1 MKNNK
6 VKYLSGILSTLV
18 LAGCNSGTNTG
29 GGQHVTA
36 APLAAESNMLNLF
49 TQSSALQ
56 GKLVVPSSSSI
67 WYLSGAT
74 ITITNTSSTA
84 LDLSKSAISF
94 ASQDIKG
101 NLIIVGTFTNWYVS
115 GHGTSYSIVFT
126 AGNGTAQVGQVKT
139 GNSTAATINPGETI
153 TFTAGFDLKGNPYDV
168 NTANDTFSLDGAS
181 PEPKP
186 TPTPTPIPTPS
197 ETCTG
202 IVAWDISKVYT
213 GGQKIQYNGNEYT
226 AKWWTQGDKPSLSSD
241 SNPWK
246 FEQKCSDTPPDPIVN
261 LGALD
266 VVVDTTNTDC
276 KNSNICHGLTVHVA
290 DATGQEVVAP
300 IVVPDN
306 ALGGV
311 FTQPITGLKAG
322 SIYSVASNALANT
335 TLEYNPATAKTTI
348 IKDSTVTINAK
359 YTKLSPAIATG
370 KIEIS
375 LPTVVPNYTGELAVE
390 VVNVANSNA
399 VVGTYLVKQGAS
411 FTTENLPISDSKN
424 QYIIKLSKGLA
435 DPKNGLYYVESGT
448 PQVLVNKDTTTSL
461 ILPLIK
467 SNKPLN
473 KVIVNLSGLEG
484 ADRAKV
490 SFDDVT
496 HTFAYV
502 NQENVQNGN
511 LTYLV
516 ESSLN
521 FGLSL
526 VANGSNAYEQSQLDF
541 TGIIN
546 KDVTYTA
553 SFKKKDTPPLTYNY
567 DYFDP
572 KTPPAKGFQDY
583 NYNVNLTLNGDAKP
597 KTITL
602 TSNFQ
607 PTSLAGGTCF
617 GQGIWGDGIK
627 ISTKVDGNLYKTTLT
642 TTGSFDLKDR
652 CLISGGDTGN
662 SKTIISVP
670 VPYISSVTADGLN
683 VPIFQPCSSTG
694 CKDPGNGYVNA
705 GYYANWA
712 VWGRSYNP
720 NKMPFDK
727 INDII
732 YAFIG
737 FNPSTGT
744 LKSLDISPDYWGL
757 VATTKA
763 MLQYPYMHAHLSFGG
778 WTNAGVNTAP
788 MFQQLS
794 SSPAA
799 MQTFATQA
807 VELMR
812 QTKFTG
818 IDIDW
823 EWWSDYSN
831 NQAPAKQM
839 LAFYKILRTELDKAS
854 IKDGKH
860 YTLTI
865 AVNAG
870 VDRVKAMQN
879 TAVNPN
885 AVADFWKQVNG
896 LVDQVNLMT
905 YDYHGAYDQDA
916 AYFHANYD
924 FANVPVDKQAAV
936 GQTNGWSIKDV
947 VAAYQTNGIET
958 KKLVV
963 GLPIYARTM
972 QVASNVNGGLLQP
985 ITSAGFG
992 DWEAGVL
999 DYKCLINPIKDP
1011 VTGCGNKAV
1020 PSDVIFYSS
1029 NSTGSVLD
1037 TFNKYGRDALQP
1049 WGYSPSTN
1057 TFITFDDAWSVKAKT
1072 QKVIDQKLGGTMFW
1086 ELDGD
1091 STDTSKSLV
1100 KAVSDKYLGK

>member
-6 VKYLSGILSTLV
+6 IKYIAGIFSTLV
-18 LAGCNSGTNTG
+18 LVGCNSGTNTG
-29 GGQHVTA
+29 GGQKLTA
-36 APLAAESNMLNLF
+36 TPMSAKNNASTLF
-49 TQSSALQ
+49 TQNTSLQ
-56 GKLVVPSSSSI
+56 GKLEIHNSSSA

-74 ITITNTSSTA
+74 ITITNTGKTSI
-84 LDLSKSAISF
+84 DLSKSTISF

-101 NLIIVGTFTNWYVS
+101 NSINVGTFTNWYVS
-115 GHGTSYSIVFT
+115 GRGTSYSIVFV
-126 AGNGTAQVGQVKT
+126 AGNGTTQVGQVKT
-139 GNSTAATINPGETI
+139 GNGVAATINPGETI
-153 TFTAGFDLKGNPYDV
+153 TFTAGFDLKGNAYDV
-168 NTANDTFSLDGAS
+168 NTANSTFSLDGS
-181 PEPKP
+181 SP
-186 TPTPTPIPTPS
+186 TPADAAS
-197 ETCTG
+197 ESAIAFEECDDVG
-202 IVAWDISKVYT
+202 VWDVSTAYT
-213 GGQKIQYNGNEYT
+213 SGQKIKYEGNEYT
-226 AKWWTQGDKPSLSSD
+226 AKWWTQGDKPNSSSD
-241 SNPWK
+241 SSPWK
-246 FEQKCSDTPPDPIVN
+246 FEQQCSTPTPDPVAS
-261 LGALD
+261 LGELD

-276 KNSNICHGLTVHVA
+276 KNSNVCHGLTVHVA
-290 DATGQEVVAP
+290 DSTGQEVVAP
-300 IVVPDN
+300 IVVPDS

-311 FTQPITGLKAG
+311 FTQPITGLKADVA
-322 SIYSVASNALANT
+322 YSVVSDALQNT
-335 TLEYNPATAKTTI
+335 TLAYDPTTAKTTVV
-348 IKDSTVTINAK
+348 KDGTVTINAK
-359 YTKLSPAIATG
+359 YTKIAPAVATG
-370 KIEIS
+370 KVEIS
-375 LPTVVPNYTGELAVE
+375 MPSVVPSYAGDITVE
-390 VVNVANSNA
+390 ILNAADSNA
-399 VVGTYLVKQGAS
+399 VVGTYLVKQGSS
-411 FTTENLPISDSKN
+411 FTTENLPVSDSKN
-424 QYIIKLSKGLA
+424 QYLIKLSKGLA
-435 DPKNGLYYVESGT
+435 DPKAGLYYVESGT
-448 PQVLVNKDTTTSL
+448 PQVVVTKDQTTNVT
-461 ILPLIK
+461 LPLVK
-467 SNKPLN
+467 SNKKLN
-473 KVIVNLSGLEG
+473 KVMVNLTGLEG
-484 ADRAKV
+484 VDAATV
-490 SFDDVT
+490 SFDDAA

-502 NQENVQNGN
+502 NEIDAKNGT

-516 ESSLN
+516 ESGLN

-526 VANGSNAYEQSQLDF
+526 SANGSNTYEQSQLDF
-541 TGIIN
+541 TGVIGE
-546 KDVTYTA
+546 DVTYTA
-553 SFKKKDTPPLTYNY
+553 NFQKKDTPLLTYNY

-572 KTPPAKGFQDY
+572 KNPPAKGFQDY

-597 KTITL
+597 KTIVL
-602 TSNFQ
+602 TTNFQ
-607 PTSLAGGTCF
+607 PSALAGGTCF

-627 ISTKVDGNLYKTTLT
+627 ISTQADGDLYKTTLT
-642 TTGSFDLKDR
+642 TTSSFDLKDR

-662 SKTIISVP
+662 SKTVISVP
-670 VPYISSVTADGLN
+670 VPYISAVTADGVN
-683 VPIFQPCSSTG
+683 VPIYQPCSSTG

-712 VWGRSYNP
+712 VWGRAYNP
-720 NKMPFDK
+720 NSMPFDK

-737 FNPSTGT
+737 FNPSTGALKT
-744 LKSLDISPDYWGL
+744 LDASPDYWGL
-757 VATTKA
+757 TVATKA

-778 WTNAGVNTAP
+778 WTNAGINTAP

-794 SSPAA
+794 SNPAA

-839 LAFYKILRTELDKAS
+839 LAFYKTLRTELDKAGA
-854 IKDGKH
+854 KDGKH

-870 VDRVKAMQN
+870 VDRVKAMQD
-879 TAVNPN
+879 TSANPN

-924 FANVPVDKQAAV
+924 FANVPTDKQAAV
-936 GQTNGWSIKDV
+936 GQTNGWSVKDV
-947 VAAYQTNGIET
+947 VAAYQANGIVA

-972 QVASNVNGGLLQP
+972 QVTNSANGGLLQP
-985 ITSAGFG
+985 ITGAGFG

-999 DYKCLINPIKDP
+999 DYKCLMNPIKDP
-1011 VTGCGNKAV
+1011 VNGCGNKEV
-1020 PSDVIFYSS
+1020 PTDVVFY
-1029 NSTGSVLD
+1029 NVTSTGAVLD
-1037 TFNKYGRDALQP
+1037 AFNKYGRDALQP

-1057 TFITFDDAWSVKAKT
+1057 TFITFDDVWSVRAKT
-1072 QKVIDQKLGGTMFW
+1072 QKVIDQNLGGTMFW

-1091 STDTSKSLV
+1091 STEANSSLV